1 MLKHKQQ
8 VAMLNKFV
16 KPSAAILLALS
27 LGGCST
33 ISGWFQDDEEQEV
46 RQLPEITMEFETKVK
61 WSESVGDGVENYF
74 SRLSPAVGYG
84 KIFAADREGEIVAF
98 EPETGK
104 EIWSTNVSRK
114 SKESS
119 ITNLYGLFAGTV
131 SAKISGGLTVAYN
144 SVYFGT
150 EDGVVYSLNH
160 EDGSV
165 NWQTK
170 VPSEVIA
177 EPAAESGILVVNT
190 VSGTLLGLDV
200 NTGEI
205 KWQNDSDVPPLTLRG
220 ISAPAASAGG
230 AIVGLA
236 NGRVRVSILES
247 GLTAW
252 EAVVAK
258 PTGATEL
265 ERIVDI
271 DSKPLVFGGT
281 VFIVSYG
288 GSLAAIELR
297 TGTVI
302 WNREYA
308 SYRNVTIDGNRLF
321 VTDNSSNIYAIDRRN
336 GVELWSNGQLRKR
349 NLTSATPVGDYI
361 AIGDKF
367 GYLHYFTQDEGKY
380 VSRIVIG
387 NDDEDEAIY
396 GEPIYVDG
404 IFVVQTRDGEINV
417 VSTPE

>member
-1 MLKHKQQ
+1 MQEHKTR
-8 VAMLNKFV
+8 VATLNKFV
-16 KPSAAILLALS
+16 KSSVALLLAIN

-33 ISGWFQDDEEQEV
+33 ISGWFQDDEEQEI
-46 RQLPEITMEFETKVK
+46 RKLPEITMEFETQIK
-61 WSESVGDGVENYF
+61 WTESVGDGVENYF

-84 KIFAADREGEIVAF
+84 KIFAADREGKIVAF

-104 EIWSTNVSRK
+104 EIWSTNISRK
-114 SKESS
+114 SKASS
-119 ITNLYGLFAGTV
+119 ISNLYGLFAGTV
-131 SAKISGGLTVAYN
+131 SAKISGGLTVAYDA
-144 SVYFGT
+144 VYFGT
-150 EDGVVYSLNH
+150 EDGIVYSLNQK
-160 EDGSV
+160 DGSI
-165 NWQTK
+165 NWQTE

-177 EPAAESGILVVNT
+177 EPASDVGILVVNT
-190 VSGTLLGLDV
+190 VSGTLLGLDAY
-200 NTGEI
+200 TGEI

-220 ISAPAASAGG
+220 ISAPAAAAGG

-236 NGRVRVSILES
+236 NGRVRVNIIDT

-258 PTGATEL
+258 PKGATEL
-265 ERIVDI
+265 DRIVDI

-281 VFIVSYG
+281 VFLVSYG

-297 TGTVI
+297 SGNVI

-308 SYRNVTIDGNRLF
+308 SYRNVSIDGNRLF
-321 VTDNSSNIYAIDRRN
+321 VTDNNSNIYAIDRRN
-336 GVELWSNGQLRKR
+336 GVELWSNGKLRKR

-361 AIGDKF
+361 VVGDKY

-380 VSRIVIG
+380 VSRLAIG

-396 GEPIYVDG
+396 NAPVYADG
-404 IFVVQTRDGEINV
+404 VFVVQTRDGEISV

>member
-1 MLKHKQQ
+1 
-8 VAMLNKFV
+8 MLNKLV
-16 KPSAAILLALS
+16 KPSAVILLVFSLS
-27 LGGCST
+27 ACST
-33 ISGWFQDDEEQEV
+33 VSNWFADEEELEI
-46 RQLPEITMEFETKVK
+46 RKLPEITMEFESKVI

-98 EPETGK
+98 NPETGK
-104 EIWSTNVSRK
+104 EIWSTSVSRK

-119 ITNLYGLFAGTV
+119 LSNLYGLFAGQV

-150 EDGVVYSLNH
+150 EDGIVYSLNH

-165 NWQTK
+165 NWKTN

-177 EPAAESGILVVNT
+177 EPAADSGILVVNT
-190 VSGTLLGLDV
+190 VSGTLMGLDA

-230 AIVGLA
+230 AIAGLA
-236 NGRVRVSILES
+236 NGRVRVSIIET

-252 EAVVAK
+252 EAVIAK

-281 VFIVSYG
+281 IFLVSYG
-288 GSLAAIELR
+288 GSLAAVELR
-297 TGTVI
+297 TGNVI

-321 VTDNSSNIYAIDRRN
+321 VTDNNSNIYAIDRRN
-336 GVELWSNGQLRKR
+336 GVELWSNGELRKR
-349 NLTSATPVGDYI
+349 NLTAATPVGDYI
-361 AIGDKF
+361 AVGDKF

-380 VSRIVIG
+380 VSRIAIG
-387 NDDEDEAIY
+387 DDDEDEAIY
-396 GEPIYVDG
+396 NQPIYVDG
-404 IFVVQTRDGEINV
+404 YFVVQTRDGEINV
-417 VSTPE
+417 INTPE